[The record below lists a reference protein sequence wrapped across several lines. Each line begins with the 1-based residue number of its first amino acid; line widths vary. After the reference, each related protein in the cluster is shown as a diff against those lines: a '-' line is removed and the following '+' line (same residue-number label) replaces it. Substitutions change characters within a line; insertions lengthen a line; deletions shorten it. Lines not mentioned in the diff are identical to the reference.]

1 MSNTPEI
8 SIIVPV
14 RDEAGN
20 IAPLIAELATAFQG
34 RAIEVIYINDA
45 STDTTAAELTAATT
59 KKYPFLRV
67 ITHQHHLGQSAALRT
82 GILGARAAL
91 IATIDGDGQNLPAD
105 LPMLE
110 KIWHQEKARQKMRG
124 GDFVMI
130 AGHRTN
136 RHDAWGKRVASKWAR
151 RLRLW
156 CLGDRHPDSGC
167 GIKIFDRALFLR
179 LPYFDHIHRFLP
191 ILAQREGAAVLAVAV
206 GHRPRVAGKSKY
218 RILDRACVGI
228 LDIIGV
234 WWLMRRPPQPHNNI
248 DSESH

>member
-1 MSNTPEI
+1 MCNTPEI

-45 STDTTAAELTAATT
+45 SSDATAAELTAATT

-82 GILGARAAL
+82 GILGASAAL

-110 KIWHQEKARQKMRG
+110 KIWHQEKAKG
-124 GDFVMI
+124 NAFVMI
-130 AGHRTN
+130 AGHRTH
-136 RHDAWGKRVASKWAR
+136 RHDAWGKRVASKCAKH
-151 RLRLW
+151 LRLW
-156 CLGDRHPDSGC
+156 LLGDRHPDSGC
-167 GIKIFDRALFLR
+167 AIKIFDRALFLR

-206 GHRPRVAGKSKY
+206 GHRPRGAGKSKY
-218 RILDRACVGI
+218 RILDRACVGV

-234 WWLMRRPPQPHNNI
+234 WWLMRRVPQPP